1 MRPIVALRLRTVCAI
16 LGVVAST
23 ACVSSSVSPHP
34 PAAAVRPPAPAAAPP
49 APDASYDWH
58 VLLLVPFGTLLKD
71 SPLAL
76 HEVLLFHDP
85 AQDTSRGED
94 KDCYAIDGA
103 SQPQFLGRRPDD
115 YLLCFDQ
122 QDRLSRIEASVRL
135 PAESAGAIFAAAC
148 ALWLKTASPAS
159 SAAGSCEGRDGATGF
174 SARLGGEPAAG
185 AAAADAA
192 AQSAMTL
199 SISLFSVTDP

>member
-1 MRPIVALRLRTVCAI
+1 M
-16 LGVVAST
+16 VAST

-85 AQDTSRGED
+85 AQDTCRGED
-94 KDCYAIDGA
+94 KDCYASTARRSRNFSVAGRMIICCA
-103 SQPQFLGRRPDD
+103 STS
-115 YLLCFDQ
+115 
-122 QDRLSRIEASVRL
+122 DRLSRIEASVRL

>member
-1 MRPIVALRLRTVCAI
+1 MRPIVALRLRTVCAV
-16 LGVVAST
+16 LAVAAST

-34 PAAAVRPPAPAAAPP
+34 PAAASRPPAPAAAPP

-85 AQDTSRGED
+85 AHDTSRSED
-94 KDCYAIDGA
+94 KDCFAIDGA
-103 SQPQFLGRRPDD
+103 SPPQFVGRRPDD
-115 YLLCFDQ
+115 YLLCFDP
-122 QDRLSRIEASVRL
+122 QDRLNRIEASVRL
-135 PAESAGAIFAAAC
+135 PADSAGAIFAAAC
-148 ALWLKTASPAS
+148 ALWLKNASPAAG
-159 SAAGSCEGRDGATGF
+159 AAGSCEGRDGATGF
-174 SARLGGEPAAG
+174 SARLGGEPAADAPAQ
-185 AAAADAA
+185 AAV
-192 AQSAMTL
+192 TL